1 MYTPAAFVEDDPDRI
16 AQFFVEHPMA
26 QLVTMTDAGLVA
38 TPLPLLYEQA
48 AEGFDSLVG
57 HVARANQQWSESM
70 PAVEALAIFTGP
82 NAYVSPNWSPSKEQ
96 HGRVVPTW
104 NYETVHVRGR
114 FVVHDE
120 TDWKRA
126 LVTRLTQRHEAQ
138 FEKQWSV
145 DDAPPDYIESMLKA
159 IVGIEVQITS
169 IEAKRKLSQNKPP
182 ADIAGIADGLARVG
196 GASATIAD
204 AMRAL

>member
-1 MYTPAAFVEDDPDRI
+1 
-16 AQFFVEHPMA
+16 
-26 QLVTMTDAGLVA
+26 
-38 TPLPLLYEQA
+38 
-48 AEGFDSLVG
+48 
-57 HVARANQQWSESM
+57 
-70 PAVEALAIFTGP
+70 
-82 NAYVSPNWSPSKEQ
+82 VS
-96 HGRVVPTW
+96 
-104 NYETVHVRGR
+104 
-114 FVVHDE
+114 
-120 TDWKRA
+120 
-126 LVTRLTQRHEAQ
+126 RLTQRHEAQ